1 MDKNELISKLQD
13 FKQVCHDKGF
23 IEGELYLQEAYPT
36 VIPTS
41 FIVNM
46 VVNQKWLDSM
56 LSRGRALDQLIDVLW
71 DTTEAKTREDIFT
84 LSIYGED
91 ERHKIDQLQLKQ
103 SA

>member
-1 MDKNELISKLQD
+1 MDKNELIGKLQD
-13 FKQVCHDKGF
+13 FKQACYDKGY
-23 IEGELYLQEAYPT
+23 IENELYLQEAYPG

-46 VVNQKWLDSM
+46 IAKKQWLDRAVH
-56 LSRGRALDQLIDVLW
+56 RGKALDQLIDVLW
-71 DTTEAKTREDIFT
+71 ETTEAKTRENIFT

-91 ERHKIDQLQLKQ
+91 ERHKIEPPPLKQ